1 MNLDFGE
8 LRKSV
13 PSVHVANG
21 ALGMMLIII
30 IITFNS
36 ENDLLSTYA
45 EYDYNNYNYV

>member
-21 ALGMMLIII
+21 ALGYDVD
-30 IITFNS
+30 NYHNNVS
-36 ENDLLSTYA
+36 END
-45 EYDYNNYNYV
+45 